1 MTGVGQ
7 MLSNFAQKLKI
18 IYIFSFA
25 LQPPGITGH
34 KE

>member
-1 MTGVGQ
+1 

-18 IYIFSFA
+18 IYIYFFSFA
-25 LQPPGITGH
+25 LQPTGITSH